1 MKALCVALFLL
12 ATGVSAVQAAPIEQ
26 AEAQD
31 TAAAVTGQEGHE
43 PIFTPIDV
51 QAVSSELD
59 AKLELKLGHKALEK
73 REWQPMLV
81 SVD

>member
-1 MKALCVALFLL
+1 MKALCITLFLL
-12 ATGVSAVQAAPIEQ
+12 ATGVSAVQAAPTDQ

-31 TAAAVTGQEGHE
+31 TTTAVTGQEGHE
-43 PIFTPIDV
+43 PVFTPIDV

-59 AKLELKLGHKALEK
+59 AKLELTLEHKALEK
-73 REWQPMLV
+73 SEWQPMLV